1 MDEFIREVRED
12 VRRDRALELWRK
24 YGKYAIGFV
33 LAAIIAAAAVVG
45 WRDYQQAQRAKHGM
59 IYAEALDLVREGQ
72 TGAAIAAFNNLA
84 VDAGRGYAEL
94 ARLQQAALLARDGN
108 GAGAAAIYEQLAS
121 DTGADRMF
129 RDLALILLALNT
141 ADTADPA
148 ELSRRL
154 EPLTAKDNPWR
165 FSALEVTALL
175 AQNSGDK
182 ARAEEIFKS
191 LADDVTA
198 PRQVRARASAMLASL
213 GEERR

>member
-1 MDEFIREVRED
+1 MDEFIREVQED

-24 YGKYAIGFV
+24 YGKYAIGLV
-33 LAAIIAAAAVVG
+33 LVAVIAAAAVVG
-45 WRDYQQAQRAKHGM
+45 WRNYQQSRRLEHGM
-59 IYAEALDLVREGQ
+59 VYAEALDLVREGQ

-129 RDLALILLALNT
+129 RDLALILLALTT
-141 ADTADPA
+141 ADNADPA
-148 ELSRRL
+148 ELGRRL

-165 FSALEVTALL
+165 FSAREVTALL
-175 AQNSGDK
+175 ALRSGEK
-182 ARAEEIFKS
+182 ARAKEIFKS
-191 LADDVTA
+191 LVDDVTA
-198 PRQVRARASAMLASL
+198 PRQLRARASEMLASL
-213 GEERR
+213 GD

>member
-24 YGKYAIGFV
+24 YGKYAIGLV

-129 RDLALILLALNT
+129 RDLALILLALTT

-148 ELSRRL
+148 ELGRRL

-175 AQNSGDK
+175 AQNSGDT

>member
-1 MDEFIREVRED
+1 MDEFIREVQED

-24 YGKYAIGFV
+24 YGKYAVGLV

-121 DTGADRMF
+121 DTGAERMF
-129 RDLALILLALNT
+129 RDLALILLALTT

-148 ELSRRL
+148 ELGRRL

-175 AQNSGDK
+175 AQNSGDT

-198 PRQVRARASAMLASL
+198 PRQLRARASAMLASL

>member
-72 TGAAIAAFNNLA
+72 TGAASAAFNNLA

-148 ELSRRL
+148 ELGRRL

>member
-24 YGKYAIGFV
+24 YGKYAIGLV